1 MTARIGI
8 LPDIADRMAARAGR
22 GSRALDDAE
31 HRVTQALW
39 LIVLGVATYGVVI
52 GCSS

>member
-1 MTARIGI
+1 MTGRIGI
-8 LPDIADRMAARAGR
+8 LPDILARMAARAGR

-39 LIVLGVATYGVVI
+39 LAVAGAVTARWWWQ
-52 GCSS
+52 

>member
-22 GSRALDDAE
+22 GGRALDDAE

-39 LIVLGVATYGVVI
+39 LIALGAVGYGI
-52 GCSS
+52 IIKCWP

>member
-22 GSRALDDAE
+22 GSRALDGAE
-31 HRVTQALW
+31 RLVTYGLW
-39 LIVLGVATYGVVI
+39 LIALGAVGYGI
-52 GCSS
+52 IIKCWP